1 MKRLERLIGI
11 SLLLVLG
18 LVLAACGATQAPA
31 EAPVAEEA
39 AEVVEEPMEQPAQ
52 EEAPGSI
59 VDIAVADGRFSTL
72 VAAVTAAGLAD
83 TLAGDGQFTV
93 FAPTDDAFAA
103 LPAGTLEGLLED
115 PQGTLRD
122 ILLYHV
128 VDGAVPAET
137 VVTLSEA
144 TTLEGEPVT
153 ISAVDGE
160 VVLNDSVRVIITD
173 IMASNGIIHVLDA
186 VLLPPSLAAA
196 GAASEVIADEPMG
209 SIVDIAVAD
218 GRFNTLVAAV
228 TAAGLADTLA
238 GEGQFTVFAPT
249 DDAFAALP
257 AGTVEG
263 LLEDPEGALRDILLY
278 HVIDGAV
285 PADTVVTLDSAT
297 TLAGAPVDIKVM
309 DGSVFLNDNTQVT
322 ITDIKASNGIIHV
335 IDSVLLPPAE
345 EAMDEPVGS
354 IVDVAV
360 ADGRFNT
367 LVAAVTAAGL
377 ADTLAGEGEFTV
389 FAPTDDAF
397 AALPA
402 GTLDS
407 LLADPEGALRDILLY
422 HVAEG
427 AVPASTVVTLDEAAT
442 LAGQAIA
449 VRVDGDDVILN
460 DSVKV
465 LVTNVK
471 ADNGLIHV
479 IDGVLLPAAADEAEA
494 MADEE
499 MMAKGSI
506 VDVAVADGRF
516 NTLVAALTAA
526 GLADT
531 LAGDGAFT
539 VFAPTDDAFAAL
551 GSTIDAL
558 LAEPEGALRDILLY
572 HVVDGKVTAADVVNL
587 DAAPTL
593 LGPDIAISLGDNG
606 DVHLNDT
613 VRVII
618 TDVEADNGIIHV
630 IDAVLLP
637 PQ

>member
-1 MKRLERLIGI
+1 MKRLVGI
-11 SLLLVLG
+11 SLVLVLG
-18 LVLAACGATQAPA
+18 LLLAACGATGTPV
-31 EAPVAEEA
+31 EAPVV
-39 AEVVEEPMEQPAQ
+39 EVPAVEETME

-59 VDIAVADGRFSTL
+59 VDIAVADGRFNTL

-93 FAPTDDAFAA
+93 LAPTDDAFAA
-103 LPAGTLEGLLED
+103 LPAGTVEGLLED
-115 PQGTLRD
+115 PEGALRD

-137 VVTLSEA
+137 VVTLTEA
-144 TTLEGEPVT
+144 TTLQGEP
-153 ISAVDGE
+153 ISISVVDGE
-160 VVLNDSVRVIITD
+160 VILNDSVRVIITD
-173 IMASNGIIHVLDA
+173 IMASNGIIHVLDG
-186 VLLPPSLAAA
+186 VLLPPTIAAA
-196 GAASEVIADEPMG
+196 GAEEMSDEAMG
-209 SIVDIAVAD
+209 SIVDVAVAD

-257 AGTVEG
+257 AGTVEA

-278 HVIDGAV
+278 HVVDGAV
-285 PADTVVTLDSAT
+285 PAETVVTLDSAT
-297 TLAGAPVDIKVM
+297 TLAGLPVAIKVE
-309 DGSVFLNDNTQVT
+309 DGAVILNDTVQVV
-322 ITDIKASNGIIHV
+322 ITDVMASNGIIHV
-335 IDSVLLPPAE
+335 IDGVLLPPAE
-345 EAMDEPVGS
+345 EAMEESMGS

-397 AALPA
+397 AALPE
-402 GTLDS
+402 GTLES

-427 AVPASTVVTLDEAAT
+427 VVPAATVVTLDEAPT
-442 LAGQAIA
+442 LAGEAIA
-449 VRVDGDDVILN
+449 VTVDGDEVLLN
-460 DSVKV
+460 DSAKV
-465 LVTNVK
+465 IITNVK
-471 ADNGLIHV
+471 ASNGLIHV
-479 IDGVLLPAAADEAEA
+479 IDAVLLPPAMAAESA
-494 MADEE
+494 MADDA
-499 MMAKGSI
+499 MAKGSI
-506 VDVAVADGRF
+506 VDIAVADGRF
-516 NTLVAALTAA
+516 NTLVAAVTAA

-531 LAGDGAFT
+531 LAGEGPFT

-551 GSTIDAL
+551 GSTVDAL
-558 LAEPEGALRDILLY
+558 LEDPEGALRDILLY
-572 HVVDGKVTAADVVNL
+572 HVVDGKVMAADVVNL

-593 LGPDIAISLGDNG
+593 LGPEIAISIGANG
-606 DVHLNDT
+606 DVHLNES
-613 VRVII
+613 VRIII
-618 TDVEADNGIIHV
+618 TDVEADNGVIHV